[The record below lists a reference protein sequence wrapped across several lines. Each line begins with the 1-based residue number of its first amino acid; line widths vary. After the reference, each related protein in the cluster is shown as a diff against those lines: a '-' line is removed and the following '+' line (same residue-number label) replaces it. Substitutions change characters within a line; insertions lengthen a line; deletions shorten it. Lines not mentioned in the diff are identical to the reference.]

1 MLHQNQTIFW
11 PTKFKENFH
20 RHTSLFCSDVDA
32 ENFARKFIC
41 MEIEFIVGNKR
52 H

>member
-1 MLHQNQTIFW
+1 MLHQNQTILADQVQRQ
-11 PTKFKENFH
+11 NFH

-52 H
+52 Y